1 MELRPGER
9 FGWEIVWGEGAVEPG
24 LLEYPARWAC
34 DTGALGQLVPL
45 DSGRFPEYE
54 ANNTAGARGI
64 RDNRNRPHWRNP
76 REHGED
82 QRDWDG
88 GDVERDFQTHNNEY
102 DVHLAYAKQR
112 LRTMGRE
119 ASSRDWHYLGL
130 TGSRHFANV
139 DIYHVHRGPLAWMH
153 GAQFQHIKHGG
164 SGQTTR
170 NRSMQAPNMA
180 HTTGRG
186 LLAWYYLTGDPL
198 LLDAF
203 WEMAENARFRV
214 MNGPGGPGYSNTTGE
229 ERAPAGALGIL
240 TSAWVHSRDV
250 RYLEA
255 AKKVARESHART
267 KPYLIRPGSFD
278 WRCKPWMIA
287 FLVVTLDEFLQE
299 VARYGSPED
308 GIEARESAGLYKT
321 FLRKAVTS
329 YSGLAQVPYQ
339 FSNDPDKVKNEPTGS
354 WNVVAAD
361 ALVDYFPEIAEALFR
376 SGSSAIWYPG
386 HPSGTYAKLLNHT
399 IMSGWGHRTMS
410 ALKKRGS

>member
-1 MELRPGER
+1 
-9 FGWEIVWGEGAVEPG
+9 
-24 LLEYPARWAC
+24 
-34 DTGALGQLVPL
+34 
-45 DSGRFPEYE
+45 
-54 ANNTAGARGI
+54 
-64 RDNRNRPHWRNP
+64 
-76 REHGED
+76 
-82 QRDWDG
+82 
-88 GDVERDFQTHNNEY
+88 
-102 DVHLAYAKQR
+102 
-112 LRTMGRE
+112 
-119 ASSRDWHYLGL
+119 
-130 TGSRHFANV
+130 
-139 DIYHVHRGPLAWMH
+139 MH

-255 AKKVARESHART
+255 AN
-267 KPYLIRPGSFD
+267 
-278 WRCKPWMIA
+278 
-287 FLVVTLDEFLQE
+287 LDEFLQE